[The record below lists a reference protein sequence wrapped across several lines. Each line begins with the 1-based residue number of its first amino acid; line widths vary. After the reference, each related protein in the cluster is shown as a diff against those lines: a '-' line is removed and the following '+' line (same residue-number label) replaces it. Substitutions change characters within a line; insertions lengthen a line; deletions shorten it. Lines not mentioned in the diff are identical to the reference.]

1 MLIAKEE
8 LNNAKVYEVYQSAF
22 MNPEMDTDGEVK
34 VMIDGFKVFAQA
46 MQDRPFF
53 VLRAIFGI
61 KQDASRQQALELCN
75 RLNDKMI
82 MIRCCIP
89 DALPSLALYID
100 HFTMTEGGISAEEM
114 IAVTRRFMKVIEDGV
129 FQYDTEHIM
138 S

>member
-1 MLIAKEE
+1 MLIGKDE
-8 LNNAKVYEVYQSAF
+8 LNNAKIFEVYNNAY
-22 MNPEMDTDGEVK
+22 MNPEMDTDGEIK

-46 MQDRPFF
+46 LADRPFF
-53 VLRAIFGI
+53 VLRAMFGI
-61 KQDASRQQALELCN
+61 KPEATRQQALELAN
-75 RLNDKMI
+75 HLNDHMI

-89 DALPSLALYID
+89 DAIDRPSLYID